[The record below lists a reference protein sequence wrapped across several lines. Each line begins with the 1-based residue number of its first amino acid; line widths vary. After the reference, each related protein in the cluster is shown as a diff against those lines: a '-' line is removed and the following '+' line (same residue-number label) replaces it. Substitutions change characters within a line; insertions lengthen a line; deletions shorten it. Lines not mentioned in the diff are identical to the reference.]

1 MIMASYNIQ
10 GTFYEAC
17 DCEVICPCWAG
28 VAPDMGSCTGLFAW
42 KISHG
47 TIDNVDVSGSNVVIL
62 SSGTSCDISKYML
75 VLVPQT
81 HQELIANAFQS
92 AGPWKEVFQAQ
103 SFDGVKPT
111 IKPAEITIKYE
122 PDNTISISA
131 TSSDPKV
138 ITTTELNFKLQPV
151 KITGLGEDLL
161 VDRVVGS
168 AIDQSVHVGIV
179 TSPLEPGQNGLNL
192 LADTN
197 AGAVD
202 NYTFDVDVSRVSAMR
217 GHFHYS
223 SAG

>member
-1 MIMASYNIQ
+1 MVTYDIQ

-42 KISHG
+42 E
-47 TIDNVDVSGSNVVIL
+47 IDDKSNVGGINVSGSKVVVL
-62 SSGTSCDISKYML
+62 SSGTSCDIANHML
-75 VLVPQT
+75 VLIDGPD
-81 HQELIANAFQS
+81 ELGQAFIHS
-92 AGPWKEVFQAQ
+92 GPWRDVFQAQ
-103 SFDGVKPT
+103 SLQPAKDLTAHKAT
-111 IKPAEITIKYE
+111 IKIDDPA
-122 PDNTISISA
+122 PGNTISISA
-131 TSSDPKV
+131 KSTGSPAV
-138 ITTTELNFKLQPV
+138 VTATELNFKLQPV
-151 KITGLGEDLL
+151 KITGLGQDLL